1 MMEFGQSLRQEEI
14 RMNPYE
20 VLGIS
25 RNASL
30 EEIKRA
36 YRELSRKYHPDSYEG
51 NPLSSLAEEKFKQV
65 QEAYDAIMREK
76 NSGYNYSDSYNSTN
90 AYDNRNS
97 YNNSY
102 NNTNYYGGDTG
113 EMAEV
118 YNLLNRRSYS
128 QALRILEGMRD
139 RNARWYYFSAIAQ
152 VGLGNTMRGMEY
164 ATMAASMEP
173 GNPEYQNLV
182 NRLNFQSNR
191 YTSIRNNYRGS
202 RSTLDDATN
211 MLCNLWCADTLCE
224 CMGGDLCS
232 CM

>member
-1 MMEFGQSLRQEEI
+1 MMEFGQSLIQEEI

-25 RNASL
+25 RNADV

-36 YRELSRKYHPDSYEG
+36 YRELSRKYHPDSYAG

-65 QEAYDAIMREK
+65 QEAYDAIMKEK
-76 NSGYNYSDSYNSTN
+76 SGSYGYANN
-90 AYDNRNS
+90 
-97 YNNSY
+97 YNNAG
-102 NNTNYYGGDTG
+102 YYGGDSA
-113 EMAEV
+113 EMTEV
-118 YNLLNRRSYS
+118 YNLLNRRAYS
-128 QALRILEGMRD
+128 QALRVLEGMRD

-152 VGLGNTMRGMEY
+152 VGLGNTMRGMEF
-164 ATMAASMEP
+164 ARTAVAMEP
-173 GNPEYQNLV
+173 SNAEYQNLV
-182 NRLNFQSNR
+182 NQLNFQSNR
-191 YTSIRNNYRGS
+191 YTSVRNNYRGG

>member
-1 MMEFGQSLRQEEI
+1 
-14 RMNPYE
+14 MNPYE

-25 RNASL
+25 SNADL
-30 EEIKRA
+30 EEIKKA
-36 YRELSRKYHPDSYEG
+36 YRELSRKYHPDSYAG
-51 NPLSSLAEEKFKQV
+51 NPLASLAEEKFKQV
-65 QEAYDAIMREK
+65 QEAYDTIMKER
-76 NSGYNYSDSYNSTN
+76 NSGHSYSDSYNRTDT
-90 AYDNRNS
+90 YDNRSS
-97 YNNSY
+97 YNNSN

-118 YNLLNRRSYS
+118 YYLLNRRAYS

-152 VGLGNTMRGMEY
+152 VGLGNTMRGIEF
-164 ATMAASMEP
+164 AKTAVAMEP
-173 GNPEYQNLV
+173 GNMDYQNLV
-182 NRLNFQSNR
+182 NQLSFQSNR
-191 YTSIRNNYRGS
+191 YTTVRNNYSGG

>member
-1 MMEFGQSLRQEEI
+1 MMESGQSLRQEEI

-25 RNASL
+25 RNANI

-36 YRELSRKYHPDSYEG
+36 YRELSRKYHPDSYSG

-76 NSGYNYSDSYNSTN
+76 NNGYSYT
-90 AYDNRNS
+90 
-97 YNNSY
+97 NSY
-102 NNTNYYGGDTG
+102 NNTNPYNNTGYYGGDTG
-113 EMAEV
+113 EVAEV

-152 VGLGNTMRGMEY
+152 VGLGNTMRGIEF
-164 ATMAASMEP
+164 ARTAVAMEP
-173 GNPEYQNLV
+173 SNMEYQNLV
-182 NRLNFQSNR
+182 NQLNFQSNR
-191 YTSIRNNYRGS
+191 YTSVRNNYRGG

>member
-1 MMEFGQSLRQEEI
+1 MMESGQSLRQEEI

-20 VLGIS
+20 VLGVS

-30 EEIKRA
+30 EEIKKA

-113 EMAEV
+113 E
-118 YNLLNRRSYS
+118 
-128 QALRILEGMRD
+128 I
-139 RNARWYYFSAIAQ
+139 
-152 VGLGNTMRGMEY
+152 GLGNTMRGMEY

-191 YTSIRNNYRGS
+191 YTSIRNNYRGG

>member
-1 MMEFGQSLRQEEI
+1 
-14 RMNPYE
+14 MNPYE

-25 RNASL
+25 RNAGL

-36 YRELSRKYHPDSYEG
+36 YRELSRKYHPDSYAG

-76 NSGYNYSDSYNSTN
+76 NSGYSYSDSYNSTN
-90 AYDNRNS
+90 TYDNRNS

-128 QALRILEGMRD
+128 QALRILESMRD
-139 RNARWYYFSAIAQ
+139 RNARWYYLSAIAQ

-173 GNPEYQNLV
+173 GNSEYQNLV

-191 YTSIRNNYRGS
+191 YTSIRNNYRGG
-202 RSTLDDATN
+202 RSALDDATN

>member
-1 MMEFGQSLRQEEI
+1 
-14 RMNPYE
+14 MNPYE

-36 YRELSRKYHPDSYEG
+36 YRELSRKYHPDSYVG

-65 QEAYDAIMREK
+65 QEAYDAIMKEK
-76 NSGYNYSDSYNSTN
+76 NGDFNYTDNYNNSGYYNGES
-90 AYDNRNS
+90 
-97 YNNSY
+97 
-102 NNTNYYGGDTG
+102 G

-191 YTSIRNNYRGS
+191 YTSIRNNYRGG